1 MNCMRRLHL
10 LIWLLAFWAQVTYAQ
25 LKYPIVGTYKKKSA
39 QGMAI
44 FGDYAYLANEGGLC
58 RILDLKKGK
67 VLREF
72 HFESSSKDNHVNSAS
87 FGKAIYK
94 GTHVP
99 LIYLSECM
107 VKGRC
112 FVERITADSSEL
124 VQTIQATK
132 KGKIERM
139 TDWVVDNERNCL
151 YAITRN
157 RKLVLDSVGN
167 IKSYITK
174 YRLPSV
180 DEGKNIILAEQDVLD
195 QFEVL
200 FPNIL
205 QGCKIRGKYLYL
217 VTGLQQTYSYSK
229 ESQRAIIVIDLQKKR
244 IKKIKDLTYVTTNEP
259 EDIDFYKGKCL
270 MYCGQE
276 GGLYEIKVK

>member
-1 MNCMRRLHL
+1 MNCINRLFL
-10 LIWLLAFWAQVTYAQ
+10 LVWLLAFWGYVTFAQ
-25 LKYPIVGTYKKKSA
+25 LRYPIVGTYKKKSA

-44 FGDYAYLANEGGLC
+44 YGDNAYLTNEGGLC

-67 VLREF
+67 VVREF
-72 HFESSSKDNHVNSAS
+72 QFESRSKDNHINSAS
-87 FGKAIYK
+87 FGKTFYN
-94 GTHVP
+94 GSLEP

-107 VKGRC
+107 VNGRC

-139 TDWVVDNERNCL
+139 TDWVVDNEQNCL

-167 IKSYITK
+167 IRSYITK
-174 YRLPSV
+174 YRLPSLN
-180 DEGKNIILAEQDVLD
+180 EGKEVSLTEKDVLD
-195 QFEVL
+195 RFEVL

-205 QGCKIRGKYLYL
+205 QGCKIRGRYLYL
-217 VTGLQQTYSYSK
+217 VTGLQQTYGHQK
-229 ESQRAIIVIDLQKKR
+229 DAQRAILVIDLKKKKL
-244 IKKIKDLTYVTTNEP
+244 IKKVDLTYVTTNEP
-259 EDIDFYKGKCL
+259 EDIDFYNGQCL
-270 MYCGQE
+270 LYCGQE
-276 GGLYEIKVK
+276 GGIYRIKVK